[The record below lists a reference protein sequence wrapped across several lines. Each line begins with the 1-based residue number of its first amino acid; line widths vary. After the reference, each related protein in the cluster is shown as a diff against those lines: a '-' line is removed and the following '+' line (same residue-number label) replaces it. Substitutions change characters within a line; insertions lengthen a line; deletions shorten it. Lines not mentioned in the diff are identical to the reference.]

1 MGNQKPLLWTAI
13 LTAAGTGS
21 AVAQITGTPVAGD
34 YYFKDVATGKF
45 LGGANNWG
53 TQASLI
59 DHGIIFKVAA
69 SNGTYTLDSNTSNGG
84 NNHYFTGTFVDGAA
98 ANVKITET
106 DTKGQYLMQIGDK
119 YVVTDGNIVTSDG
132 TDAAK
137 AVKWQIIPVAD
148 LKKAFEDATFENPA
162 DATFLIKGAN
172 FARNWGENSAWKG
185 TLDIGGSDK
194 NNDPLRRNWNAENF
208 NKNFDVYQEITDV
221 PTGLYRLTVQA
232 FYRGGN
238 NDVAAPKYQ
247 DKSEVVNA
255 LLYAN
260 DQTGTIK
267 SIYSE
272 AKAAAD
278 ADKGFGTSTAVGYV
292 PNSMKEASLAFSAGL
307 YKSEPV
313 YVFVSDGKLKVGIKK
328 TVAVTNDWTIFDNF
342 ELAYIGSIDVA
353 AVKKELQEK
362 LAVQINKA
370 SVNADDEDLK
380 ALKLEASTM
389 MADLNSLTD
398 DPKAETFMQSYLTC
412 ANYISGVK
420 GNIGEQIDE
429 LGDRIS
435 AANENYEA
443 YQAALNGHAD
453 LETYLQTLTDTYN
466 GAAPETQTLTKSLY
480 EGIVKQVADFKVDAE
495 KSYQA
500 KKAASEFSDANI
512 KTKSDNIKKAIDD
525 AVKAIAS
532 GSSNAISYAN
542 VSAKVAEAKNA
553 YNTSASELYDLLAGA
568 KKDGDIYNDTYVAAL
583 ADLNTY
589 LRAINEVDADNKAA
603 YDAEKANEDTQ
614 AAFEKKLADAVA
626 AMPSVYDKY
635 VAQVGAVENPA
646 EGTLRAN
653 YAAASEDVAGLTES
667 LDNVIKGVD
676 KSITNAYAADIK
688 GIQDDIK
695 ALQGNVDAANK
706 AHTIKGTAPF
716 CDGYST
722 DKAAIEQ
729 KISTLQSKVAKA
741 VEEFNANKAS
751 ETAIKDLQKKY
762 DDTKAAVQKLVSDDK
777 KYDQKTRFA
786 TTEGTIQAAITK
798 LNTDAAAAYK
808 VDGTGTAV
816 KYNNGLAALISAI
829 EGNINDYQAWADA
842 SLAAYNTIAAALTNY
857 DALLNG
863 TPAVGE
869 EGKDGY
875 VAATPGL
882 KGTATNQDVTID
894 GTLEGT
900 SYKDAI
906 AAIEKDIAAV
916 QTALDN
922 ALKETDKKHF
932 DAITKVDVKASLAST
947 IETLTNDYAD
957 NETTWNANQLAK
969 AKENLLNEADTR
981 VKALTLGDKYDKPT
995 YGKATDDLN
1004 KEYDNIAKAL
1014 DEIQKKIDEA
1024 KGYGS
1029 DKDTEA
1035 IALLSQVVKDLA
1047 AQEKAYN
1054 ELQDKAAKA
1063 KTEYAADQAAL
1074 TALLASVDEV
1084 SAKLNG
1090 GTYNKV
1096 EYPGVA
1102 KTDGNQ
1108 DRFTTEISNVQ
1119 TAINTLIGDLNASGT
1134 AETVRADQKDTKEKL
1149 GFDSRISL
1157 LNTQVTNLL
1166 TLATAEA
1173 ANDKANEDFTKAV
1186 AAAKVDPTTA
1196 ENDIKAVSTGAGQA
1210 YFLSQLD
1217 SYKNEYDKIIA
1228 DQATA
1233 YAAKAK
1239 STLDGALKDN
1249 AKYTDTQKNMVAQT
1263 KALTDRL
1270 NAVKANIDGL
1280 KAQAEANEK
1289 AHTAQTQASAE
1300 TLETWNKIFAT
1311 ITNAEASQAH
1321 EAAIA
1326 TLTEAKKALDAY
1338 DKNVSDDFAT
1348 GKCDTDKAKL
1358 QSDIDAINR
1367 KLKELNDG
1375 WDDAYKAAIAADNA
1389 ERKGNFDKAYENLTK
1404 TYQESTELVNKLSK
1418 LSYAAGETETL
1429 LDITGEGG
1437 IYSKIDDIR
1446 KLKTD
1451 ADKSYN
1457 DTDAP
1462 DLWDAEETYTE
1473 QAKGLEADVKGLADQ
1488 YADAVNNIAMNTYND
1503 EMADAQSAIDFAKGT
1518 IGDVLGLNAKAQK
1531 KAVADAQAIVDGAK
1545 GEIKDGTPVHSDFAY
1560 ILDTDILPKLATID
1574 DLLDADMEKAA
1585 VSTWNTAIKAAN
1597 KLAQAEQSDINGYA
1611 YEGAE
1616 GDAQGYAD
1624 FVEGTVNTAAEVWK
1638 EIPEGEKF
1646 ENYAD
1651 AFGILSAFINDEV
1664 ERDLGT
1670 AEKPNKVTHTNTYW
1684 DAYDKQK
1691 AYEANNTA
1699 YAAIMASI
1707 DALQKELDA
1716 AEEFVGSLLVEH
1728 NENLNVRLNNVQ
1740 GEIDDLAEWAE
1751 SAHTWKYAV
1760 DAETEI
1766 KNRCKTQ
1773 SEAIKGILASSL
1785 EAEKAAVN
1793 VEIGQLIKDYDLAVA
1808 KDIANTEVDKYKDI
1822 IAGYQKQND
1831 RIYADFSTGKVDK
1844 DGKPILDKNNNPVKA
1859 TADETKDAFI
1869 ALEKQIG
1876 QTKSELTAIY
1886 DEAATAEAI
1895 ASVEKAIAGLQE
1907 TYDALEE
1914 QLKDCHD
1921 NVVET
1926 FQPAV
1931 DLLKDAI
1938 DAAQA
1943 ELDQE
1948 KADNTVLLYA
1958 DNNIASAEKV
1968 AKAYEGLSDQIKDME
1983 DPYDTSD
1990 AKYLE
1995 LAQVLSDLQ
2004 ARLDAVKAKADGYA
2018 YKQEGTYGDE
2028 DQYSTYGDYRYAELS
2043 EEIAGEQ
2050 TRIENLRDAYRL
2062 NAWSTV
2068 DDSGINSEINSL
2080 EQELAVWNADR
2091 TIDAAN
2097 ADLST
2102 AYQMKELIAGGG
2114 TDKKYT
2120 DSDNAA
2126 LDAEYLEVQQKINNV
2141 GKYNWQARF
2150 GEVEVDLDGNV
2161 TYDEDGNVISQEVNY
2176 MEEYDAIM
2184 EKADALADLVK
2195 AYADHVEANAY
2206 LVGDP
2211 DQNGKIN
2218 VNDYNYVR
2226 NIVIGALTVTPG
2238 SAKFAAAD
2246 ITNDNEINIQDV
2258 TKVANMIMTGSFSG
2272 AGANVRKVALSRM
2285 AETEVDSRLFVT
2297 TAGSGTRQQ
2306 VVIAIDNSRDFV
2318 GAQMDITL
2326 PAGVSIVGETG
2337 VDSHDFLSGTVNGA
2351 HRVLISSL
2359 ENSQLNAETL
2369 VTLDVEVSA
2378 DYKGGAVE
2386 VSNAIFSD
2394 ALGKK
2399 YVLGVADMGEATGIA
2414 ELTFGQKAKARIYS
2428 VGGQLL
2434 GGLKK
2439 GYNLIVNPDGT
2450 TKKVYNK

>member
-172 FARNWGENSAWKG
+172 FARNWGENSVWKG
-185 TLDIGGSDK
+185 TLDIGGNEKDK
-194 NNDPLRRNWNAENF
+194 DPLRRNWNAENF

-292 PNSMKEASLAFSAGL
+292 PNSMTEASLAFSAGL

-362 LAVQINKA
+362 LALQINKA

-420 GNIGEQIDE
+420 GNIGEQIDQ

-435 AANENYEA
+435 AATENYEA
-443 YQAALNGHAD
+443 YQAALQGHAD

-466 GAAPETQTLTKSLY
+466 AAAAETKTLTKSLY
-480 EGIVKQVADFKVDAE
+480 DRIVKQVADFKADAE
-495 KSYQA
+495 ESYQA
-500 KKAASEFSDANI
+500 KKAASDFSEANI
-512 KTKSDNIKKAIDD
+512 KTKTDNIKKAIDA

-532 GSSNAISYAN
+532 GSSNAVSYAN
-542 VSAKVAEAKNA
+542 VSAKVADAKNA
-553 YNTSASELYDLLAGA
+553 YTEAASDLYDLLAGA
-568 KKDGDIYNDTYVAAL
+568 KADGDIYNDTYVEAL
-583 ADLNTY
+583 ADLNAY
-589 LRAINEVDADNKAA
+589 LRTINEVEADNKAA
-603 YDAEKANEDTQ
+603 YDANKANEATQ
-614 AAFEKKLADAVA
+614 QTFEQKLAEAVA
-626 AMPSVYDKY
+626 AMPSVYSKY
-635 VAQVGAVENPA
+635 EAQVGAVENPA
-646 EGTLRAN
+646 TGTLRAN
-653 YAAASEDVAGLTES
+653 YAAASADVAGLTAS

-688 GIQDDIK
+688 SIQNDIK

-706 AHTIKGTAPF
+706 AHIIKGAAPY

-722 DKAAIEQ
+722 DRAAIEQ
-729 KISTLQSKVAKA
+729 KISTLRPKVAKA
-741 VEEFNANKAS
+741 VEELNANKATA
-751 ETAIKDLQKKY
+751 EAIKALQKKY
-762 DDTKAAVQKLVSDDK
+762 DDAKATVQALVSADK

-786 TTEGTIQAAITK
+786 TTESSIQTAITK
-798 LNTDAAAAYK
+798 LNTDATAAYK
-808 VDGTGTAV
+808 TDGTGTAV
-816 KYNNGLAALISAI
+816 KYNQGLSALISPI
-829 EGNINDYQAWADA
+829 ESNIGNYQTWANA
-842 SLAAYNTIAAALTNY
+842 SLNAYNTIAAALVNY

-869 EGKDGY
+869 EGKEGY

-882 KGTATNQDVTID
+882 KGTATNQNVTTD
-894 GTLEGT
+894 GTLDGT

-922 ALKETDKKHF
+922 ALKETDKKHY
-932 DAITKVDVKASLAST
+932 DAITKVDVNASIASA
-947 IETLTNDYAD
+947 IGTLTTNYAA
-957 NETTWNANQLAK
+957 NQTTWNANQLAK
-969 AKENLLNEADTR
+969 AKENLLGEADTR

-995 YGKATDDLN
+995 YGKATDGLN
-1004 KEYDNIAKAL
+1004 SDYDKIANTLA
-1014 DEIQKKIDEA
+1014 DVQKKIDEA
-1024 KGYGS
+1024 RGYTP

-1054 ELQDKAAKA
+1054 ELQEKAAKA
-1063 KTEYAADQAAL
+1063 KAEYAADQEAL
-1074 TALLASVDEV
+1074 KALQASVAEL

-1096 EYPGVA
+1096 TYPGVA
-1102 KTDGNQ
+1102 KTDGFQ
-1108 DRFTTEISNVQ
+1108 GRFTTEIGHVQ
-1119 TAINTLIGDLNASGT
+1119 TAISTLTSDLAASGT
-1134 AETVRADQKDTKEKL
+1134 AETVRTDKADTKDKK
-1149 GFDSRISL
+1149 GFDSRIST
-1157 LNTQVTNLL
+1157 LNTQVNNLL
-1166 TLATAEA
+1166 TLAGHED
-1173 ANDKANEDFTKAV
+1173 ANDQANANFNKVV
-1186 AAAKVDPTTA
+1186 AAAKVDPATA
-1196 ENDIKAVSTGAGQA
+1196 ENGIKAVSTGAGQA
-1210 YFLSQLD
+1210 YFLGQLET
-1217 SYKNEYDKIIA
+1217 YKTEYNKIIS

-1233 YAAKAK
+1233 YSAKTK

-1249 AKYTDTQKNMVAQT
+1249 AKYTDTAKNMVAQT

-1280 KAQAEANEK
+1280 TAKAKANEE
-1289 AHTAQTQASAE
+1289 AHTTQTQASAQ
-1300 TLETWNKIFAT
+1300 TLKTWNEIFAT

-1367 KLKELNDG
+1367 QLKTLSDG

-1389 ERKGNFDKAYENLTK
+1389 ERKGNFDKAYQSLTT
-1404 TYQESTELVNKLSK
+1404 TYQTSTELVNKLSK
-1418 LSYAAGETETL
+1418 LTYAADQTETL
-1429 LDITGEGG
+1429 LAITGEGG
-1437 IYSKIDDIR
+1437 IYSKIDLIR
-1446 KLKTD
+1446 QLKTD
-1451 ADKSYN
+1451 ADQSYQA
-1457 DTDAP
+1457 TAAP
-1462 DLWDAEETYTE
+1462 DLWDAEETYTDK
-1473 QAKGLEADVKGLADQ
+1473 AKNLEGDVKALADQ
-1488 YADAVNNIAMNTYND
+1488 YADAVNAIAKDTYTDAMAEAQQAIND
-1503 EMADAQSAIDFAKGT
+1503 TKTAVGI
-1518 IGDVLGLNAKAQK
+1518 VLGLNANAQK
-1531 KAVADAQAIVDGAK
+1531 KAVADAQAIVDKAK
-1545 GEIKDGTPVHSDFAY
+1545 GEIDKDGNIVHSDFAY

-1574 DLLDADMEKAA
+1574 ALLDADAEKAA
-1585 VSTWNTAIKAAN
+1585 VSTWNAAVKAAN
-1597 KLAQAEQSDINGYA
+1597 TLAQAEQKAISGFA
-1611 YEGAE
+1611 YDGAE
-1616 GDAQGYAD
+1616 VDAQNYAEY
-1624 FVEGTVNTAAEVWK
+1624 VESTIGAGAEAWGD
-1638 EIPEGEKF
+1638 IPEGEKF
-1646 ENYAD
+1646 DRYAEAGDLLAPFVD
-1651 AFGILSAFINDEV
+1651 AQS
-1664 ERDLGT
+1664 ERNLGT
-1670 AEKPNKVTHTNTYW
+1670 AEKPNKVTHTNLYW
-1684 DAYDKQK
+1684 QAYDQQK
-1691 AYEANNTA
+1691 AYEDNNTA
-1699 YAAIMASI
+1699 FAAIMASI
-1707 DALQKELDA
+1707 DALQQELDG
-1716 AEEFVGSLLVEH
+1716 AEAFVGSLLVEH
-1728 NENLNVRLNNVQ
+1728 NANLNERLENVQ
-1740 GEIDDLAEWAE
+1740 SIINALTDQAQDAHADQYAE
-1751 SAHTWKYAV
+1751 
-1760 DAETEI
+1760 DFQ
-1766 KNRCKTQ
+1766 KNVEDECKAQ
-1773 SEAIKGILASSL
+1773 SEAIKGILASAL
-1785 EAEKAAVN
+1785 ADEKGAIN
-1793 VEIGQLIKDYDLAVA
+1793 VEIGQLMKDFDLAVA
-1808 KDIANTEVDKYKDI
+1808 KDIANTEVDQYKDI
-1822 IAGYQKQND
+1822 IANFQKQND

-1859 TADETKDAFI
+1859 TADETKEAFL
-1869 ALEKQIG
+1869 ALEKQMG
-1876 QTKSELTAIY
+1876 QTKSQLTAIY
-1886 DEAATAEAI
+1886 DEQATAEAI
-1895 ASVEKAIAGLQE
+1895 ASVEKAIAELQE
-1907 TYDALEE
+1907 TYDALAQ
-1914 QLKDCHD
+1914 QLKDCHEP
-1921 NVVET
+1921 VVEE

-1931 DLLKDAI
+1931 DLLEAAI
-1938 DAAQA
+1938 ETAQD

-1958 DNNIASAEKV
+1958 DNNLASIKKV
-1968 AKAYEGLSDQIKDME
+1968 AEAYKNLSGQIE
-1983 DPYDTSD
+1983 NREAPYDASD

-1995 LAQVLSDLQ
+1995 LAQVLTDLH

-2018 YKQEGTYGDE
+2018 YKQEGTFGDE

-2068 DDSGINSEINSL
+2068 DDSRINSEINTL

-2097 ADLST
+2097 ANLSK
-2102 AYQMKELIAGGG
+2102 AYQKKELIAGGG

-2126 LDAEYLEVQQKINNV
+2126 LDAEYHEVQQKIGNV
-2141 GKYNWQARF
+2141 GTYNWQARF
-2150 GEVEVDLDGNV
+2150 GEVFVDLDGNSV
-2161 TYDEDGNVISQEVNY
+2161 VDEDDNGQPVDY

-2195 AYADHVEANAY
+2195 AYADHVKANAY